1 MAGDNSKITIKL
13 PEPSLRRLPWYLAYV
28 KLLKDRGVEYV
39 SSTQISKDIN
49 VDASQIAKDLSF
61 INISGKT
68 RVGYEV
74 ESLVSVLEDFLGFT
88 DVHKAVIFGD
98 DLPVTVLSEILETI
112 PYEILTSVS
121 NRVKRVYYQD

>member
-49 VDASQIAKDLSF
+49 VDASQIS
-61 INISGKT
+61 
-68 RVGYEV
+68 
-74 ESLVSVLEDFLGFT
+74 
-88 DVHKAVIFGD
+88 
-98 DLPVTVLSEILETI
+98 
-112 PYEILTSVS
+112 
-121 NRVKRVYYQD
+121 

>member
-1 MAGDNSKITIKL
+1 MATGNSRTSISL

-28 KLLKDRGVEYV
+28 KLLRDRGVEYV
-39 SSTQISKDIN
+39 SSTQISKEIN

-74 ESLVSVLEDFLGFT
+74 GARRFFGIVFGFRRKT
-88 DVHKAVIFGD
+88 QSRHF
-98 DLPVTVLSEILETI
+98 
-112 PYEILTSVS
+112 
-121 NRVKRVYYQD
+121 RCR

>member
-49 VDASQIAKDLSF
+49 VDASQIRIFRLS
-61 INISGKT
+61 T
-68 RVGYEV
+68 YRVRPV
-74 ESLVSVLEDFLGFT
+74 LDMRWSL
-88 DVHKAVIFGD
+88 
-98 DLPVTVLSEILETI
+98 
-112 PYEILTSVS
+112 
-121 NRVKRVYYQD
+121 